1 VSIGKISL
9 EANMNEFA
17 DDQVTK
23 TKIYIDKMNESTTM
37 FPVIVTLNELP
48 NQVLEEGVMFV
59 LISKLEWRNFEMFMS
74 SIFVKSEYCKSNR
87 ALQSWDKFG

>member
-23 TKIYIDKMNESTTM
+23 TKIYIDKMNESSTM

-48 NQVLEEGVMFV
+48 NQVLEGVLFV
-59 LISKLEWRNFEMFMS
+59 SISKLDSFR
-74 SIFVKSEYCKSNR
+74 YCEFYRDTISLHL
-87 ALQSWDKFG
+87 ALCLTRIALHYIITS

>member
-1 VSIGKISL
+1 MSIGKISL

-23 TKIYIDKMNESTTM
+23 TKIYIDKMNESSTM

-48 NQVLEEGVMFV
+48 NQGRTVCINLKVRLF
-59 LISKLEWRNFEMFMS
+59 S
-74 SIFVKSEYCKSNR
+74 
-87 ALQSWDKFG
+87 